1 VAEVIHLSTCFD
13 AMMDPDTGSL
23 PFLMAPDPQK
33 KPQTKRQILRKRQEF
48 LAVAAGRRVHAPLLT
63 LQYRPRETGA
73 ADEKTGHSLRI
84 APRFGL
90 TVTKKT
96 GNSVVRNR
104 IRRRLR
110 AALDQIPF
118 SALPAQD
125 YVIIARQGCLTA
137 TFHNLVDALN
147 QALQKSCRPLKPSTT
162 AVHAAQ
168 PMTK

>member
-1 VAEVIHLSTCFD
+1 
-13 AMMDPDTGSL
+13 MMDPDRGSL
-23 PFLMAPDPQK
+23 PFLMAQDPQTQ
-33 KPQTKRQILRKRQEF
+33 PQSKRQILRKRQEF
-48 LAVAAGRRVHAPLLT
+48 LAVAAGRRVHIPLLT
-63 LQYRPRETGA
+63 LQYRPRETGS
-73 ADEKTGHSLRI
+73 ADEKTGQSLGI
-84 APRFGL
+84 TSRFGL

-110 AALDQIPF
+110 AALDQIAV
-118 SALPAQD
+118 SALPADD

-137 TFHNLVDALN
+137 PFHNLVDALN

-162 AVHAAQ
+162 AVQAAQ

>member
-1 VAEVIHLSTCFD
+1 
-13 AMMDPDTGSL
+13 MDPDTGSL

-33 KPQTKRQILRKRQEF
+33 QPQTKRQILRKRQEF
-48 LAVAAGRRVHAPLLT
+48 LAVATGRRVHATLLT
-63 LQYRPRETGA
+63 LQYRPRETGT
-73 ADEKTGHSLRI
+73 ADDKTGQSLSL

-110 AALDQIPF
+110 AALDQISF
-118 SALPAQD
+118 SALPAHD

-168 PMTK
+168 PMMK

>member
-33 KPQTKRQILRKRQEF
+33 KPQTKRQILRKRREF

>member
-1 VAEVIHLSTCFD
+1 MAEVIHLSTCFD

-33 KPQTKRQILRKRQEF
+33 KPQTKRQILRKRREF

-73 ADEKTGHSLRI
+73 SDEKTGQSVGI

>member
-1 VAEVIHLSTCFD
+1 
-13 AMMDPDTGSL
+13 MDPDTGSL

-63 LQYRPRETGA
+63 LQYRPRETEA
-73 ADEKTGHSLRI
+73 ADEKTGQSVGI

>member
-1 VAEVIHLSTCFD
+1 
-13 AMMDPDTGSL
+13 
-23 PFLMAPDPQK
+23 MAPDPQTQ
-33 KPQTKRQILRKRQEF
+33 PQTKRQILRKRQEF

-63 LQYRPRETGA
+63 LQYWARDTGPT
-73 ADEKTGHSLRI
+73 DEKTGQSAGI

-110 AALDQIPF
+110 AALDQIPC
-118 SALPAQD
+118 SALPPQD

-147 QALQKSCRPLKPSTT
+147 QALQKSCRPLKPSST
-162 AVHAAQ
+162 AVHAA
-168 PMTK
+168 PPLPK

>member
-1 VAEVIHLSTCFD
+1 
-13 AMMDPDTGSL
+13 MMDPDTGSL

-147 QALQKSCRPLKPSTT
+147 QALQKSRRPLKPSTT